1 MPTKG
6 QAASWLSASGPVA
19 GTRIAPGDLA
29 GMQSLIQEAWVDLR
43 RGIPNKLPGDASPTG
58 QQVSSPVS
66 ANPGFILD
74 SPGSS

>member
-1 MPTKG
+1 
-6 QAASWLSASGPVA
+6 
-19 GTRIAPGDLA
+19 
-29 GMQSLIQEAWVDLR
+29 MQSLIQEAWVDLR